1 MRPDPLGLIGLTVSA
16 ALLLLVPA
24 GFAMMEAG
32 VVRPK
37 NAASVALTKLTDMLV
52 AAALYWICGYAFMF
66 GSSAGGVLGTS
77 GFFFRSDGATVPD
90 TLARILLQ
98 LLFCATSVTLVTGA
112 LAERVSFLATVVLTA
127 AFAAVVYPLYGHWAW
142 GGGFLMSAGFFD
154 AAGSATVHTLG
165 GAMALGGLLAA
176 GNRAGRY
183 TRRGNVVQFAGSS
196 VPMSA
201 LGFFLLWLGF
211 LGWTAGAAAMRDMWG
226 LLPRVVINTLLAGT
240 AGGLAALVA
249 AWARRG
255 LPELDL
261 FLRGGLAGLVAVTG
275 GCPLFTPVEA
285 MLVGAVAA
293 GVMLLL
299 EQVLARLRI
308 DDAVGAVPVHLGGG
322 AWGTIAA
329 GIFGAKFFGRGMGAQ
344 IGLQLYGM
352 VVAMAWGF
360 GVAFA
365 AFRVWALAGRMRVSP
380 EEEFVGLS
388 VTEHQA
394 GTELMDLMDALE
406 EAARHETPEA
416 AVAVEPF
423 AEIAHVGVDAAGAI
437 IYTNP
442 TASAIFGYAEGEFR
456 RVPAASLFAASEIP
470 PGVDDTPRE
479 VGGVRR
485 TGEELPLEVWRGV
498 TTAAG
503 TETQIPVL
511 CIKDITSRKEK
522 EEGRNRPPAEIR
534 RRFEREIE
542 ETTVVRVTPDAH
554 AYVLGSEVAAVMPAG
569 AQADWFGYFRDDAGK
584 ALTFFTGEVSWQ
596 PASAVSLLTG
606 VMDDRPPAAEDT
618 HGLYLGREG
627 QPPERQLR
635 NLAEVVNRIVLRT
648 GRGEVRLAM
657 ELVHVDLKA
666 GGVRFLGA
674 GMATPIFW
682 KSGRAVK
689 EVGGGAGTPFGVSYE
704 PEFDL
709 RSLKLVPGDML
720 VAVTGGFVDTFTP
733 EGKLFR
739 SSELKK
745 LLATHRDVRQ
755 IRDEIAVRTR
765 AIWKDRA
772 NRHAAMVF
780 QWNGA

>member
-1 MRPDPLGLIGLTVSA
+1 M
-16 ALLLLVPA
+16 
-24 GFAMMEAG
+24 
-32 VVRPK
+32 VRPK
-37 NAASVALTKLTDMLV
+37 NAASVALTKLTDTLV
-52 AAALYWICGYAFMF
+52 AAALYWIFGFALMF
-66 GSSAGGVLGTS
+66 GNSAGGIVGTN
-77 GFFFRSDGATVPD
+77 GFFFRTEGMAVPD

-98 LLFCATSVTLVTGA
+98 LVFCTTCVTLVTGA

-127 AFAAVVYPLYGHWAW
+127 AFASVVYPLYGHWVW
-142 GGGFLMSAGFFD
+142 GDGFLRHAGFFD
-154 AAGSATVHTLG
+154 AAGSATVHALG
-165 GAMALGGLLAA
+165 GAAALGGLLAV
-176 GNRAGRY
+176 GNRTGRY
-183 TRRGNVVQFAGSS
+183 TRRGNVVPFAGSS

-226 LLPRVVINTLLAGT
+226 LMPRIVMNTMLAGA
-240 AGGLAALVA
+240 AGGVFALVVP
-249 AWARRG
+249 WARRR
-255 LPELDL
+255 LPDLDL
-261 FLRGGLAGLVAVTG
+261 FLRGGVAGLVAVTG
-275 GCPLFTPVEA
+275 GCPFFSPVEA
-285 MLVGAVAA
+285 VLVGGVAA

-299 EQVLARLRI
+299 DELLVRVRI

-329 GIFGAKFFGRGMGAQ
+329 GIFGARFLGRGMGAQ
-344 IGLQLYGM
+344 VGLQLYGLGI
-352 VVAMAWGF
+352 AFAWGF
-360 GVAFA
+360 GAAFA
-365 AFRVWALAGRMRVSP
+365 AFRLWALAGRLRVSP
-380 EEEFVGLS
+380 DEEFVGLS

-406 EAARHETPEA
+406 EAARHETPDA
-416 AVAVEPF
+416 VVAVEPF
-423 AEIAHVGVDAAGAI
+423 AEVAHVGIDDAGAI
-437 IYTNP
+437 TYTNP

-456 RVPAASLFAASEIP
+456 RVPAASLFAGGAVP
-470 PGVDDTPRE
+470 AGVDETPRE
-479 VGGVRR
+479 AGGVRR
-485 TGEELPLEVWRGV
+485 TGEELPLEVWRGT

-503 TETQIPVL
+503 TEMQISVL
-511 CIKDITSRKEK
+511 CIKDITARKEK

-542 ETTVVRVTPDAH
+542 DTPVVRVTPEAH
-554 AYVLGSEVAAVMPAG
+554 AYVLGSEVAAVMPQG
-569 AQADWFGYFRDDAGK
+569 AHAEWFGYFRDDAGK
-584 ALTFFTGEVSWQ
+584 ALTFFTGEVAWQ

-606 VMDDRPPAAEDT
+606 VMDDRPTAEDT

-648 GRGEVRLAM
+648 GRGEVRMAM
-657 ELVHVDLKA
+657 ELLHADLKN
-666 GGVRFLGA
+666 GDVRFLGA

-689 EVGGGAGTPFGVSYE
+689 EVGGGAGTPFGVTYE

-720 VAVTGGFVDTFTP
+720 VAVTSGLVDTFTP

-739 SSELKK
+739 ARELKK
-745 LLATHRDVRQ
+745 ILAAHRDVRQ
-755 IRDEIAVRTR
+755 IRDEIAARTR
-765 AIWKDRA
+765 AVWKDRA